1 MNAAMEIG
9 TVALNPHESVRVAIL
24 KDGKIDLRLVSKLND
39 LTGVYVP
46 TAKGMAIRPVAI
58 PKLITLL
65 RRASKEAVAAQSP
78 RRPPSMRERG
88 V

>member
-1 MNAAMEIG
+1 MSAVTEIG
-9 TVALNPHESVRVAIL
+9 TVALNPRESVRVSII

-46 TAKGMAIRPVAI
+46 TAKGMAVSPVAI

-65 RRASKEAVAAQSP
+65 RRASKEVMSTPPASLVTVNREGVA
-78 RRPPSMRERG
+78 
-88 V
+88 